1 MSLATIAR
9 PAASPLTRRGGGGGR
24 DTILFRIATALVLVH
39 ALDDAIVGRQPG
51 LGAGQHLLA
60 AAIAIVAGAAGAIA
74 FPALRPG
81 LRSALALAFGGLAL
95 VNGLLHVGHIAT
107 DGPAHSDL
115 TGVLA
120 ALAGATLVALAATIP
135 WRHRR
140 ERATSPR
147 RRWAIRVLTVPAAL
161 VGLVFVLGPI
171 GMAIVETHKWREPV
185 GDPPSAAYA
194 DVSFKASD
202 GLDIRGWYR
211 PSRNGASVLVL
222 HGGGSDR
229 TGAIA
234 HASML
239 ASHGYGVLLYDAR
252 GRGESQGSPNGYG
265 WDWGK
270 DVAGALDFLAARD
283 DVEPGRIGALGLSTG
298 ADVLIEVAAER
309 GDIHALVADGTA
321 AGSFADWER
330 LRGTELGTVPGW
342 MMFTA
347 MRVMSGDPPGP
358 PLEDLIARV
367 ETPTLLISAGTAEER
382 DFNVIYDEA
391 AGEAVEHWNLPGA
404 EHTHAIRQYRDE
416 YERRVVRLF
425 DEALL

>member
-9 PAASPLTRRGGGGGR
+9 PAAPPLTRRGGGGGR
-24 DTILFRIATALVLVH
+24 DTIFFRIATALLLVH
-39 ALDDAIVGRQPG
+39 ALDDAVVGRQPG

-60 AAIAIVAGAAGAIA
+60 LAIAIVAGVAGAIA

-81 LRSALALAFGGLAL
+81 PRSAIALAFGGLAL
-95 VNGLLHVGHIAT
+95 VNGLLHVGHVAT
-107 DGPAHSDL
+107 DGPGHSDL
-115 TGVLA
+115 SGILA
-120 ALAGATLVALAATIP
+120 ALAGAALVALAATIP
-135 WRHRR
+135 WRHRG
-140 ERATSPR
+140 ERATSAR
-147 RRWAIRVLTVPAAL
+147 RRWVVRVLTVPAAL
-161 VGLVFVLGPI
+161 ALLFVLGPV
-171 GMAIVETHKWREPV
+171 GMAIVDTHKWREPV
-185 GDPPSAAYA
+185 GDPPSSAYA
-194 DVSFKASD
+194 EVGFKASD

-211 PSRNGASVLVL
+211 PSRNGASVVVV

-239 ASHGYGVLLYDAR
+239 ARHGYGVLLYDAR
-252 GRGESQGSPNGYG
+252 GRGDSEGSPNGYG

-309 GDIHALVADGTA
+309 GDIDALVADGAA
-321 AGSFADWER
+321 AGSFADWDR
-330 LRGTELGTVPGW
+330 LRGTELGTIPGW

-347 MRVMSGDPPGP
+347 IRAMSGDRPGP

-367 ETPTLLISAGTAEER
+367 SAPTLLISAGTDVER
-382 DFNVIYDEA
+382 EFNVLYDEA
-391 AGEAVEHWNLPGA
+391 AGPEVEHWNLPDSQ
-404 EHTHAIRQYRDE
+404 HTHAIRTDREE
-416 YERRVVRLF
+416 YERRVVALF
-425 DEALL
+425 NQALL